1 MAGIPTRIVDHR
13 SYGDRMDFDKALRET
28 IDGFDPDLV
37 VLAGFMRVL
46 TDDFT
51 NHYTGRLL
59 NIHPSL
65 LPRHR
70 GLHTHERV
78 LEAGEAESGASVH
91 FVTSELDGGPVILQ
105 ARVPVRDDD
114 TPEVLAARV
123 LAKEHIIYPLVIGWY
138 AEGRLQLHD
147 DAVYFDGRVLS
158 RPLQLEEVPAE
169 QRHREHADNEAP

>member
-1 MAGIPTRIVDHR
+1 MAGIPTRVVDHR
-13 SYGDRMDFDKALRET
+13 SYEDRQGFDQALREA
-28 IDGFDPDLV
+28 IDGVEPDLV

-46 TDDFT
+46 TDAFT
-51 NHYTGRLL
+51 DHYTGRLL

-78 LEAGEAESGASVH
+78 LEAREAESGASVH

-123 LAKEHIIYPLVIGWY
+123 LDKEHIIYPLVIDWY
-138 AEGRLQLHD
+138 AQGRLQLRD
-147 DAVYFDGRVLS
+147 DTVYMDGHALAQ
-158 RPLQLEEVPAE
+158 PLQLEQILAE
-169 QRHREHADNEAP
+169 RRHGEHAGNETS